1 MVSYTVN
8 SDEEYTLTLA
18 ADARDAVVG
27 SAKITKGIPSLAG
40 TVSGNCL

>member
-27 SAKITKGIPSLAG
+27 YAKIPKGIPSLDD
-40 TVSGNCL
+40 TLSGNR